1 MTDGDLMNTEPPR
14 YTRCRDCY
22 KQYERQFI
30 DDTGLCTMCRMPIL
44 LVPPNPIFDPA
55 TYRQ

>member
-1 MTDGDLMNTEPPR
+1 MNDREPPG

-30 DDTGLCTMCRMPIL
+30 DDTGLCTICRMPIL